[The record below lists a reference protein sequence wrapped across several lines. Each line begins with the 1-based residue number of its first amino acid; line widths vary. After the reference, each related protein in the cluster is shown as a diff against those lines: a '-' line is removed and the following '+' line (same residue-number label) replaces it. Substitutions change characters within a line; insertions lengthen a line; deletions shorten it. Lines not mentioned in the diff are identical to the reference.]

1 MLQTYD
7 VSIKTLNLSPTVI
20 ITSAP
25 AQDKTNAFKDAD
37 LKKPNFS
44 NIEELKIRPVKIVK
58 KEDLTEIKEPKNQGF
73 NQSVNA
79 DFPLI

>member
-37 LKKPNFS
+37 LKKTKF
-44 NIEELKIRPVKIVK
+44 
-58 KEDLTEIKEPKNQGF
+58 
-73 NQSVNA
+73 
-79 DFPLI
+79 